1 LGRFERKIQA
11 KVAARLYDRSVRF
24 ALVAGLLALACTSV
38 ALAGTPAEN
47 AGAAASLKP
56 LVQKKFKAV
65 APKLVLGKVTCNTL
79 KDGVTAICLAH
90 FADKPDGVNV
100 VYTIKAVLHDV
111 SSSLTWTTTAHS
123 CTLIKTGKKI
133 SC

>member
-1 LGRFERKIQA
+1 VGSTI
-11 KVAARLYDRSVRF
+11 VPMRF
-24 ALVAGLLALACTSV
+24 ALAALLLLVSLAV
-38 ALAGTPAEN
+38 VPLAPAGTPAEN
-47 AGAAASLKP
+47 AVAAANLKP
-56 LVQKKFKAV
+56 LVKKKFHSV

-100 VYTIKAVLHDV
+100 TYTIKAVLHDV
-111 SSSLTWTTTAHS
+111 SGSLTWTTTAHS

-133 SC
+133 AC

>member
-1 LGRFERKIQA
+1 MPSTIILVRLALLASLVGA
-11 KVAARLYDRSVRF
+11 LAA
-24 ALVAGLLALACTSV
+24 APLALAGS
-38 ALAGTPAEN
+38 PAEN
-47 AGAAASLKP
+47 TDAAANLKP
-56 LVQKKFKAV
+56 LVKKKFRQV

-90 FADKPDGVNV
+90 FVDKHDGVNV
-100 VYTIKAVLHDV
+100 TYTIKAVLHDV

-133 SC
+133 AC

>member
-1 LGRFERKIQA
+1 M
-11 KVAARLYDRSVRF
+11 RLTLV
-24 ALVAGLLALACTSV
+24 ALVLALACAPL

-47 AGAAASLKP
+47 ANAAANLKP
-56 LVQKKFKAV
+56 LVKKKFHAV
-65 APKLVLGKVTCNTL
+65 APKLVLSKVTCNTL

-111 SSSLTWTTTAHS
+111 SGSLTWTTTAHS
-123 CTLIKTGKKI
+123 CTDMKSGKKI
-133 SC
+133 PC

>member
-1 LGRFERKIQA
+1 VDSTIIPM
-11 KVAARLYDRSVRF
+11 RSAF
-24 ALVAGLLALACTSV
+24 LALLVCALAAAPL

-47 AGAAASLKP
+47 AVAVANLKP
-56 LVQKKFKAV
+56 LVKKKFKQV
-65 APKLVLGKVTCNTL
+65 APKLALGKVTCNTL
-79 KDGVTAICLAH
+79 KNGVTAICLAH

-100 VYTIKAVLHDV
+100 TYTIKAVLHDV

-133 SC
+133 RC

>member
-1 LGRFERKIQA
+1 MHRFKRKIQA
-11 KVAARLYDRSVRF
+11 KAAAGLYDQPVRV
-24 ALVAGLLALACTSV
+24 ALAAGILALMCTSV

-56 LVQKKFKAV
+56 LVKKKFKAV

-100 VYTIKAVLHDV
+100 TYTIKAVLHDV
-111 SSSLTWTTTAHS
+111 SNSLTWATTAHS

-133 SC
+133 AC

>member
-1 LGRFERKIQA
+1 MRG
-11 KVAARLYDRSVRF
+11 
-24 ALVAGLLALACTSV
+24 ALVAALLGAALALAPL

-47 AGAAASLKP
+47 ANAAANLKP
-56 LVQKKFKAV
+56 LVKKKFKQV
-65 APKLVLGKVTCNTL
+65 APKLALGKVTCKTL
-79 KDGVTAICLAH
+79 KDGVTAMCLAH

-100 VYTIKAVLHDV
+100 TYTIKAVLHDL
-111 SSSLTWTTTAHS
+111 SGSLTWTTTTHS